1 MIFYIIVLL
10 LLIAGLFWLAQLVL
24 SNPGMA
30 SITWG
35 VWNFEMKTATLIVAV
50 LAGFVLF
57 YVGVALLRY
66 VLGFRKNFHRY
77 REARMGSKAN
87 RALSQGLIQLT
98 EGHWEKAEKLLTN
111 HAAHSDTPLLNYLAA
126 ARAAHMQEAFER
138 RDEWLKLAIES
149 DSKAG
154 IAVGVSQAD
163 MQLVSGQLEQANAT
177 LTRLREMA
185 PKHPYVL
192 KLLAKTLYRQE
203 NWEALLDLLPE
214 LIKQNLLKAEEMSKV
229 QGATLQAMFRQY
241 AKSKQADK
249 LQQMW
254 KKLPS
259 AVRENPEAVRL
270 YANALHT
277 AGDDLSCA
285 SLISNNLN
293 KHWDDALADMYG
305 RIQHHSLGNAIQ
317 QAEKWQLG
325 RPDNNPSLLLLLAR
339 LYNQQKLWGMAKS
352 YYEASL
358 NQAPDSK
365 AYLELAELL
374 ETMKEP
380 DNAQRCYRL
389 GLRYCIRGEG
399 EKLLLAATQRQQ
411 PAADAKAQAAASMTP
426 YNGL

>member
-10 LLIAGLFWLAQLVL
+10 LVVVGLYWLAQMVL
-24 SNPGMA
+24 SNPGMT

-35 VWNFEMKTATLIVAV
+35 VWSLEMKTATLVIGILTA
-50 LAGFVLF
+50 FVLF
-57 YVGVALLRY
+57 YVGVMLLRY
-66 VLGFRKNFHRY
+66 VLGFRKSFSRY
-77 REARMGSKAN
+77 REFRLGNKAN

-98 EGHWEKAEKLLTN
+98 EGHWEKAEKLLTD
-111 HAAHSDTPLLNYLAA
+111 HATHSDTPLLNYLAA

-149 DSKAG
+149 DSKAS

-177 LTRLREMA
+177 LTRLHEMA
-185 PKHPYVL
+185 PRHPYVL

-203 NWEALLDLLPE
+203 DWEALLELLPD
-214 LIKQNLLKAEEMSKV
+214 LIKQNLLKTEEMSKV
-229 QGATLQAMFRQY
+229 QGATLQAMFQKY
-241 AKSKQADK
+241 AKGKQADK
-249 LQQMW
+249 LQQLW

-259 AVRENPEAVRL
+259 VVRENPEAVSL
-270 YANALHT
+270 YAQALHK
-277 AGDDLSCA
+277 AGDDLNCA
-285 SLISNNLN
+285 GLISNHLN
-293 KHWDDALADMYG
+293 KHWNDGLADLYG

-325 RPDNNPSLLLLLAR
+325 RSDNNPSLLLLLAR

-358 NQAPDSK
+358 NQAPNTK

-374 ETMKEP
+374 DTMKEP
-380 DNAQRCYRL
+380 ENAQRCYRL

-399 EKLLLAATQRQQ
+399 EKLVLVPTQRPQT
-411 PAADAKAQAAASMTP
+411 ADPKAHAAASMTP